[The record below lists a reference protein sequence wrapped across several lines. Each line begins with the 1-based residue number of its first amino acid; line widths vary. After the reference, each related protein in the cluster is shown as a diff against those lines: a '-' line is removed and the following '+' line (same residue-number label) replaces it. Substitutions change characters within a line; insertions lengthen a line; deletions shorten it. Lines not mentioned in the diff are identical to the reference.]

1 MILSIVLQ
9 FRRFKTGMV
18 FGEWGDGIRDPIDS
32 LRLVTYDYILKL
44 FSDFSMECGERVAFF
59 TTSLYNI

>member
-1 MILSIVLQ
+1 
-9 FRRFKTGMV
+9 MV